1 MARPR
6 RPLRVL
12 IAGASGLIG
21 TELIRQLRDDGHEV
35 LKLVRRRPSADD
47 EINWAPS
54 ARTIDFQ
61 VLGEVDAVVNLAGA
75 SVGRIPWTPGYKKT
89 LRDSRVLPTQTLAEA
104 MNQVK
109 TPPKVFISGSAV
121 GFYGD
126 RPGQK
131 ITEDSAAGEG
141 FFPELVTE
149 WEAAAAL
156 APAKTRVVNIRSA
169 VVVAR
174 GGGLEPVRL
183 LTNAGL
189 GSRFATGGQYWPW
202 ISLHDEA
209 AAIRHLLTSKLSGP
223 VNLAGPVP
231 ATSDRITRAYA
242 ERMHRPY
249 LFRVPEPFVKA
260 LGEAG
265 ERLLLDSARV
275 EPARLEADGFVWRH
289 RRVEQA
295 IDAVV
300 AGEAG

>member
-1 MARPR
+1 MAPR

-21 TELIRQLRDDGHEV
+21 TEVTRQLRDDGHTV
-35 LKLVRRRPSADD
+35 LKLVRRQPTADD

-54 ARTIDFQ
+54 ARTMDFR
-61 VLGEVDAVVNLAGA
+61 VLGEVDAVINLAGA
-75 SVGRIPWTPGYKKT
+75 TVGRIPWTPGYKKT
-89 LRDSRVLPTQTLAEA
+89 LRDSRVQPTQTLAEA

-109 TPPKVFISGSAV
+109 TPPKVFVSGSAV

-131 ITEDSAAGEG
+131 ITEETPAGDG
-141 FFPELVTE
+141 SFPELVTA

-156 APAKTRVVNIRSA
+156 APMKTRVVNIRSA
-169 VVVAR
+169 VVVAH
-174 GGGLEPVRL
+174 GGGLEAVRL
-183 LTNAGL
+183 LTNFGL

-202 ISLHDEA
+202 ISLYDEA

-223 VNLAGPVP
+223 VNLAGPTP
-231 ATSDRITRAYA
+231 ATSDRVTHAFA

-249 LFRVPEPFVKA
+249 LFRIPEGIVKV

-265 ERLLLDSARV
+265 ERLLLESARV
-275 EPARLEADGFVWRH
+275 EPARLEADGFRWRH
-289 RRVEQA
+289 RRVEDA
-295 IDAVV
+295 IDAVI
-300 AGEAG
+300 AGDAG

>member
-1 MARPR
+1 MAAR

-12 IAGASGLIG
+12 ISGASGLIG
-21 TELIRQLRDDGHEV
+21 TEVTRQLREDGHTV
-35 LKLVRRRPSADD
+35 QKLVRRRPTADD
-47 EINWAPS
+47 EVNWAPS
-54 ARTIDFQ
+54 ARTMDFTI
-61 VLGEVDAVVNLAGA
+61 LGEVDAVINLSGA

-89 LRDSRVLPTQTLAEA
+89 LRDSRVQPTQALAEA
-104 MNQVK
+104 MNQVR

-126 RPGQK
+126 RPGQR
-131 ITEDSAAGEG
+131 ITEETPAGKG
-141 FFPELVTE
+141 FFPELVTA

-156 APAKTRVVNIRSA
+156 APKKTRVVNIRSA
-169 VVVAR
+169 VVVAH

-183 LTNAGL
+183 LTKLGL

-209 AAIRHLLTSKLSGP
+209 AAIRHLLTSKLRGP

-231 ATSDRITRAYA
+231 ATSDRITHAYA
-242 ERMHRPY
+242 ELMHRPY
-249 LFRVPEPFVKA
+249 LFRIPEPLVKV

-265 ERLLLDSARV
+265 ERLLLDSQRV
-275 EPARLEADGFVWRH
+275 EPARLEADGFRWRH
-289 RRVEQA
+289 STVEQA

-300 AGEAG
+300 AGDAD

>member
-1 MARPR
+1 MAVR
-6 RPLRVL
+6 RPQRVL

-21 TELIRQLRDDGHEV
+21 TELIRQLREDGHTV
-35 LKLVRRRPSADD
+35 LKLVRRQPAGED
-47 EINWAPS
+47 EVNWAPS
-54 ARTIDFQ
+54 ARTIDFRI
-61 VLGEVDAVVNLAGA
+61 LGEVDAVINLSGA

-89 LRDSRVLPTQTLAEA
+89 LRDSRVQPTQTLAEA

-109 TPPKVFISGSAV
+109 TPPKVFLSGSAV

-126 RPGQK
+126 RPGQR
-131 ITEDSAAGEG
+131 ITEGSPAGDG
-141 FFPELVTE
+141 FFPELVTA

-156 APAKTRVVNIRSA
+156 APQKTRVVNLRSA
-169 VVVAR
+169 VVVAH

-183 LTNAGL
+183 LTSVGL

-209 AAIRHLLTSKLSGP
+209 SAIRHLLTSKLSGP
-223 VNLAGPVP
+223 VNLAGPTP
-231 ATSDRITRAYA
+231 ATSDRITHAYA
-242 ERMHRPY
+242 ERMNRPY
-249 LFRVPEPFVKA
+249 LFRIPEGVVKL

-275 EPARLEADGFVWRH
+275 EPTRLEADGFRWRH
-289 RRVEQA
+289 RTVEQA